1 VEVNTSGEA
10 TKFGVSPSEA
20 AALVGRVGSLPHLN
34 VQGLM
39 TIGPFSSD
47 PEESRKSFR
56 LLKKIFDDINSAE
69 ILLQPLQH
77 LSMGMSHDFP
87 AAIAEGA
94 TIVRIGTAI
103 FGTRTKP

>member
-1 VEVNTSGEA
+1 VEVNTSAEA
-10 TKFGVSPSEA
+10 TKFGVSPAEA
-20 AALVGRVGSLPHLN
+20 AALVGRVGSHPHLN

-47 PEESRKSFR
+47 SEESRKSFR
-56 LLKKIFDDINSAE
+56 LLKRIFDEINSAE
-69 ILLQPLQH
+69 ILPQPLQH